1 MKTTGKIKI
10 KRNNMGIS
18 DKAFNMFVTIFVT
31 IWAIIVLYPLIYVVS
46 SSLSSGDAI
55 TSGKVLLF
63 PVEFSLKGYEMV
75 FQNKQ
80 VWVGYANTIF
90 YSVMCTLI
98 NLVYTI
104 MISYVLARKNF
115 QGRAIVTTLYLITM
129 WFSGGMIPKYVLVS
143 GLGMVNSRWGYILMT
158 GMSVSNMV
166 VMRTYFQSSIPGDM
180 LEAAKVDGCTDI
192 RYLLKI
198 AIPLAKPVIAV
209 ITLYYL
215 VGNWNSYMDP
225 LIYLRKAELKPLP
238 LILHSMLGDAAK
250 IDASQ
255 MMSAT
260 AAAEV
265 ANVADTMKYAL
276 IVISTVPML
285 ILYPCVQKFF
295 DKGVMMGSLK
305 G

>member
-1 MKTTGKIKI
+1 MDKTRRIK
-10 KRNNMGIS
+10 KKKSNMGIS
-18 DKAFNMFVTIFVT
+18 DKTFNAIVTIVVT
-31 IWAIIVLYPLIYVVS
+31 IWALIVLYPLIYVVS
-46 SSLSSGDAI
+46 SSLSSGDAV

-63 PVEFSLKGYEMV
+63 PVEFSLKGYELV

-80 VWVGYANTIF
+80 VWSGYANTIF

-98 NLVYTI
+98 NLTYTI
-104 MISYVLARKNF
+104 MIAYVLARKSF
-115 QGRAIVTTLYLITM
+115 QGKGIVTLLYLITM
-129 WFSGGMIPKYVLVS
+129 WFSGGMIPKYILVS
-143 GLGMVNSRWGYILMT
+143 SMGMVNSRWGYVLMT

-166 VMRTYFQSSIPGDM
+166 VMRTYFQSSIPGEM

-238 LILHSMLGDAAK
+238 LILHAMLQNTAK
-250 IDASQ
+250 IDTSQ
-255 MMSAT
+255 MMDP
-260 AAAEV
+260 AAA
-265 ANVADTMKYAL
+265 AQLADVADTMRYAL

>member
-1 MKTTGKIKI
+1 
-10 KRNNMGIS
+10 MGIS
-18 DKAFNMFVTIFVT
+18 DKTFNAIVTIVVT
-31 IWAIIVLYPLIYVVS
+31 IWALIVLYPLIYVVS
-46 SSLSSGDAI
+46 SSLSSGDAV

-63 PVEFSLKGYEMV
+63 PVEFSLKGYELV

-80 VWVGYANTIF
+80 VWSGYANTIF

-98 NLVYTI
+98 NLTYTI
-104 MISYVLARKNF
+104 MIAYVLARKSF
-115 QGRAIVTTLYLITM
+115 QGKGIVTLLYLITM
-129 WFSGGMIPKYVLVS
+129 WFSGGMIPKYILVS
-143 GLGMVNSRWGYILMT
+143 SMGMVNSRWGYVLMT

-166 VMRTYFQSSIPGDM
+166 VMRTYFQSSIPGEM

-238 LILHSMLGDAAK
+238 LILHAMLQNTAK
-250 IDASQ
+250 IDTSQ
-255 MMSAT
+255 MMDP
-260 AAAEV
+260 AAA
-265 ANVADTMKYAL
+265 AQLADVADTMRYAL